1 MLNVSPVNQGG
12 AAASASASASPASG
26 SADGTF
32 GALLDQQVNAEPAV
46 NAAPSGNG
54 SADQAGASS
63 TPPTHASSSGSSS
76 GANGTKG
83 ADGSTG
89 KTAQDADQTDQ
100 HDAHHATP
108 APGTPDAALACAL
121 AAMAGHLPVQAG
133 AGDASTATGTPATAP
148 AALAATG
155 TNGAAKRPAGPVG
168 AALLA
173 GASADAQGDAAPGTQ
188 IRADATAG
196 KMLGQDGAKSGKSA
210 AAATSPGNSRQ
221 AGAAADGHGA
231 TQNALL
237 DQLAQAVQASQ
248 ANQATQTAQAAAQ
261 IQAAQ
266 AGTNTAAAAQPAVP
280 LQAAAPLVMTLT
292 PHLDDSAHWGQA
304 FSQQVVWLS
313 SAHQQSA
320 ALQLNPPD
328 LGPLHVVLNVADNQA
343 QALFVSAHAAV
354 RDAVQAALPQL
365 RASLADNGIALG
377 NTMVSADSS
386 QQQQAF
392 QQFNAQAR
400 QNGSRQSGPAS
411 LGGVGSV
418 TGTAAATAAAR
429 IARGLVDTFA

>member
-1 MLNVSPVNQGG
+1 MLTVSPVNQAG
-12 AAASASASASPASG
+12 ANAGAGPSG
-26 SADGTF
+26 SNGADNSF

-46 NAAPSGNG
+46 NATPPGNAATDPAGAAPNPPPAASTTASTG
-54 SADQAGASS
+54 SAG
-63 TPPTHASSSGSSS
+63 
-76 GANGTKG
+76 G
-83 ADGSTG
+83 ADGSSG
-89 KTAQDADQTDQ
+89 KVAQDGDQTDPR
-100 HDAHHATP
+100 DTHHATP

-121 AAMAGHLPVQAG
+121 AAMAGHLPAQAAPANASTPASAG
-133 AGDASTATGTPATAP
+133 APDGARTAIAATSGNGADKR
-148 AALAATG
+148 LAAT
-155 TNGAAKRPAGPVG
+155 VG
-168 AALLA
+168 AALLK
-173 GASADAQGDAAPGTQ
+173 GADANGAAQGDAAPGAQ
-188 IRADATAG
+188 IQANAAG
-196 KMLGQDGAKSGKSA
+196 GKVLEPDGAKSGKSGA
-210 AAATSPGNSRQ
+210 AAASPGGSRQ
-221 AGAAADGHGA
+221 TGATADGQSA

-237 DQLAQAVQASQ
+237 NQVAQAVQASQ
-248 ANQATQTAQAAAQ
+248 ANQATQSAQAAAQ
-261 IQAAQ
+261 VQATQ
-266 AGTNTAAAAQPAVP
+266 AGGNAALASQQPANP

-365 RASLADNGIALG
+365 RASLANNGIALG

-392 QQFNAQAR
+392 QQFNDQAR
-400 QNGSRQSGPAS
+400 QNSARQSGPAGAGSAGS
-411 LGGVGSV
+411 LTGVSA
-418 TGTAAATAAAR
+418 TTAAAR

>member
-1 MLNVSPVNQGG
+1 
-12 AAASASASASPASG
+12 A
-26 SADGTF
+26 
-32 GALLDQQVNAEPAV
+32 
-46 NAAPSGNG
+46 
-54 SADQAGASS
+54 
-63 TPPTHASSSGSSS
+63 
-76 GANGTKG
+76 
-83 ADGSTG
+83 
-89 KTAQDADQTDQ
+89 
-100 HDAHHATP
+100 
-108 APGTPDAALACAL
+108 
-121 AAMAGHLPVQAG
+121 
-133 AGDASTATGTPATAP
+133 GTPAATQTAIS
-148 AALAATG
+148 ATSG
-155 TNGAAKRPAGPVG
+155 NVADKRLTATVG
-168 AALLA
+168 AALLK
-173 GASADAQGDAAPGTQ
+173 GADANGAAQGDAAPGAQ
-188 IRADATAG
+188 LDAAAAGG
-196 KMLGQDGAKSGKSA
+196 KMLEPAGAKSGKSGA
-210 AAATSPGNSRQ
+210 APASQGGSRQ
-221 AGAAADGHGA
+221 AGASADGQGA

-237 DQLAQAVQASQ
+237 NQVAQAVQASQ

-266 AGTNTAAAAQPAVP
+266 AGSNTAAAAQPAVP
-280 LQAAAPLVMTLT
+280 LQAAAPLMMTLT

-304 FSQQVVWLS
+304 LSQQVVWLS

-411 LGGVGSV
+411 VGGPGSLAGASA
-418 TGTAAATAAAR
+418 TTAAAR